1 MLNVLA
7 PTFYKQI
14 HTQIK
19 AVRTTDRL
27 FFLFFI
33 GVRTFA
39 SKKITG
45 GAIPKGE
52 VYFYR

>member
-27 FFLFFI
+27 FFFI
-33 GVRTFA
+33 L
-39 SKKITG
+39 
-45 GAIPKGE
+45 
-52 VYFYR
+52 YRCSYICIEKNNESDIKP